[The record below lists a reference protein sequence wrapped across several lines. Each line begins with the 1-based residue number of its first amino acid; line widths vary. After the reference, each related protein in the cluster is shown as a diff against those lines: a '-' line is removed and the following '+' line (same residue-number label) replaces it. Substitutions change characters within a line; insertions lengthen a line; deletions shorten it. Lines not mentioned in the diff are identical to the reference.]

1 MYIIIYYV
9 KKHVCVCVLEWVG
22 GNAIHIV
29 YKCQILSAVWLLWN
43 VRVNATVQHI
53 HTQGELSY
61 Q

>member
-9 KKHVCVCVLEWVG
+9 KKHVCVLEWVS

-29 YKCQILSAVWLLWN
+29 YKCQILSLSDMWLLWN
-43 VRVNATVQHI
+43 VQVNATVQHI
-53 HTQGELSY
+53 HTHGELSY